1 MLYEKSLSHDYFR
14 FYRFAM
20 DASLENCK
28 WDETERY
35 ASALEEY
42 TRAEPLSWT
51 TFMIE
56 RGRALAMF
64 GRGNRGPT
72 IFETLSRLRDSAR
85 SIGCRAVG
93 MNLMPKFGFR
103 LNRERADT

>member
-1 MLYEKSLSHDYFR
+1 MATAF
-14 FYRFAM
+14 
-20 DASLENCK
+20 
-28 WDETERY
+28 ETERY

-85 SIGCRAVG
+85 SIGFLTPVYDLDAA
-93 MNLMPKFGFR
+93 LS
-103 LNRERADT
+103 E